1 MEKKL
6 PDFDLNGTNL
16 VQMVWQR
23 RLFFIVIGIVAFV
36 SSLVVSLLITPQFKS
51 TAILIPA
58 TATQASKD
66 VFVPSRAKGFTVFG
80 DDEEVEHL
88 LQVLSSETLRRNII
102 LKLNLFEHYGIHP
115 NESHAWHKVNE
126 TYDGNISFRPSRYR
140 SVRIEV
146 YDNYPEMAA
155 TLANSI
161 VQVADSLMRA
171 TKREVAQKALDVLEM
186 HYQLAL
192 SDAYATDDSLTR
204 IMRNGVLNLTYQ
216 TKEFTKTYSQAIAS
230 GNNNVAQKIKKEFE
244 ILADNGALFTRYIY
258 EIQYRS
264 LQLKDMHE
272 SIQILRAEAQGA
284 IPSQF
289 VIDWAYPSDKK
300 AKPKKAVIVI
310 ASTLAALFF
319 SVFLFVLVDFFR
331 TSLMPTVVAK
341 E

>member
-1 MEKKL
+1 MEKQL
-6 PDFDLNGTNL
+6 PDFNLNGTNL

-23 RLFFIVIGIVAFV
+23 RLIFVIIGIVAFI

-51 TAILIPA
+51 TAILVPA

-88 LQVLSSETLRRNII
+88 LQVLSSETLRRSII
-102 LKLNLFEHYGIHP
+102 LKHNLFEYYGIHP
-115 NESHAWHKVNE
+115 NEAHAWHKVNE
-126 TYDGNISFRPSRYR
+126 IYDGNISFRPSRYR

-146 YDNYPEMAA
+146 YDNHPEMAA

-161 VQVADSLMRA
+161 VVTADSLMRA
-171 TKREVAQKALDVLEM
+171 SKSEVAQKALEILEM
-186 HYQLAL
+186 HYRMAL
-192 SDAYATDDSLTR
+192 SDAYTTDDSLTR
-204 IMRNGVLNLTYQ
+204 VMRDGVINLTYQ
-216 TKEFTKTYSQAIAS
+216 TKEFTKTYSQALAS
-230 GNNNVAQKIKKEFE
+230 GNISAAQRIQKELDN
-244 ILADNGALFTRYIY
+244 LADNGAVFTRYIY

-264 LQLKDMHE
+264 LQIKDMHE
-272 SIQILRAEAQGA
+272 SLQILRAEAQGA

-289 VIDWAYPSDKK
+289 VIDWAFPSDKK

-310 ASTLAALFF
+310 VSTMAALFF
-319 SVFLFVLVDFFR
+319 SVFLLVLFDFFR
-331 TSLMPTVVAK
+331 TSLKPPAIAK